1 MWGKQRTVF
10 YRLSSSYMNG
20 CIGLFIFG
28 ICVRV
33 FCYLFTR
40 PGEKDLRPNKIQ
52 LKLKRLANIRQK
64 KSKQEIASVGQWVWS
79 NRDPWA
85 LLVGLET
92 GTATVK
98 NDHSS
103 KKLDLPNDPAISL
116 LAISTQQER
125 QGLEQLL
132 VHPCSYQP
140 DSWEGDMEAPKSPS
154 MDEGIDKVWS
164 LGSVE

>member
-1 MWGKQRTVF
+1 MDVEHWD
-10 YRLSSSYMNG
+10 S
-20 CIGLFIFG
+20 
-28 ICVRV
+28 
-33 FCYLFTR
+33 
-40 PGEKDLRPNKIQ
+40 
-52 LKLKRLANIRQK
+52 
-64 KSKQEIASVGQWVWS
+64 
-79 NRDPWA
+79 WA

-103 KKLDLPNDPAISL
+103 KNLDLPNDPAISL

-164 LGSVE
+164 LGSVEYFSVLEWKEILSQAAVGMSLKD